1 MSLNNIASKLLIKY
15 VVFIITYFIT
25 FVFIL
30 IVSSPLTL
38 TISYLVTYIL
48 GSGYELLSS
57 LILIFIIFSIQAYT
71 VYKHSRQNL
80 DSVIQEVT
88 PEGYKIE
95 EINLSREN
103 NNPDNERI
111 RKIFLKAK
119 IKLKL
124 AKDKHIRLIRV
135 CGYEQFNAFA
145 ISNLNGENVV
155 VIYDGL
161 LHLQNREI
169 QVIIGHEFGHI
180 INKDSIMKT
189 VQFSTLNT
197 VTYMSNI
204 SVTILN
210 IWIKISN
217 IHPIISLFIIPVV
230 LSFKIINFIVHAVIP
245 YLEYITQIGNRQAE
259 YIADFYGAKSTSIEN
274 AINTFEIMKSLETTD
289 DTPLYLRLLNEH
301 PPTSKRVAF
310 LKSLK

>member
-1 MSLNNIASKLLIKY
+1 MINNIVSKLFLKY
-15 VVFIITYFIT
+15 IIFVITYFIT
-25 FVFIL
+25 FIFIL
-30 IVSSPLTL
+30 IVSSPLSITL
-38 TISYLVTYIL
+38 SYLVTYIL
-48 GSGYELLSS
+48 GSGYEVLSS
-57 LILIFIIFSIQAYT
+57 LILLLIIFSMQAYI
-71 VYKHSRQNL
+71 VYKHSRQSL
-80 DSVIQEVT
+80 DNIIQEIT
-88 PEGYKIE
+88 PDGYKIG
-95 EINLSREN
+95 EINLSRKN

-124 AKDKHIRLIRV
+124 AKDKHIRLVRV

-145 ISNLNGENVV
+145 ISNLAGENVV

-197 VTYMSNI
+197 VAYMSNV
-204 SVTILN
+204 SVAILN
-210 IWIKISN
+210 IWIKIGN
-217 IHPIISLFIIPVV
+217 IHPLISLFVIPFV
-230 LSFKIINFIVHAVIP
+230 LSFKILNFIVHAVMP

-259 YIADFYGAKSTSIEN
+259 YIADFYGAKSTSVEN

-289 DTPLYLRLLNEH
+289 DIPLYLRLLNEH
-301 PPTSKRVAF
+301 PPTSKRIAF